1 MDEWDHDLSQWGNSR
16 LVSDSHT
23 CRIRCHLVDFIV
35 QRNKDLFIVERGGV
49 EVDWSQMDW
58 ERQIRLRDWKHG
70 SQKQAKSWEGVGD
83 WEAERCG
90 KGRET
95 WSFGFQARRGAGGV
109 KLIRRRLLR
118 IKKAGQ
124 LWEATGASGH
134 KKYARWRNHEAD

>member
-1 MDEWDHDLSQWGNSR
+1 MPPCWLYC
-16 LVSDSHT
+16 T
-23 CRIRCHLVDFIV
+23 A
-35 QRNKDLFIVERGGV
+35 NKDLFIVERGGV

-95 WSFGFQARRGAGGV
+95 WSFGFQARRGAAAWP
-109 KLIRRRLLR
+109 RRC
-118 IKKAGQ
+118 
-124 LWEATGASGH
+124 
-134 KKYARWRNHEAD
+134 EADAEKAIENQEGGATLRGYGGLRPQEVCQVKESWGRLGANFNSFRGGWADRSAWRVGI